1 MMKELAFIVSMVL
14 GGVIGWNLDRIITWI
29 KRYRGIKGT
38 PFKDKR
44 VKSCQKTENFDKG

>member
-14 GGVIGWNLDRIITWI
+14 GGVIGWNLDRVITWI

-38 PFKDKR
+38 PFKDK
-44 VKSCQKTENFDKG
+44 